1 MNTIVG
7 VSVIS
12 AWQEIRNGFDFSY
25 LLSLLLSVVPSL
37 LCITLHELSH
47 GLVAYKLGDP
57 TAKNAGRL
65 TLNPLKHLDPVGLLM
80 MMTVHV
86 GWAKPV
92 PVNMYR
98 FKNPK
103 RGMAV
108 TALAGP
114 VSNVLITL
122 VFLALYGLLYRAL
135 HGSAAG
141 SYLLRMLEL
150 TAVISLGLAVFNLLP
165 IPPLD
170 GSKIMFTFLPDK
182 AVEFFYRYQMI
193 FFAALFV
200 LLWTGPLSYV
210 LGFLSRWVS
219 FGLYTLTALPFQAF
233 GVETVPFN
241 IFYAL

>member
-1 MNTIVG
+1 MSGISTWQTIL
-7 VSVIS
+7 
-12 AWQEIRNGFDFSY
+12 NGFDFSY
-25 LLSLLLSVVPSL
+25 LLSILLSVIPSL

-80 MMTVHV
+80 LVAFHV
-86 GWAKPV
+86 GYAKPV

-114 VSNVLITL
+114 LSNVVIAV
-122 VFLALYGLLYRAL
+122 VFLFLYGLAAAPLG
-135 HGSAAG
+135 GSAAG
-141 SYLLRMLEL
+141 KYLLRMLNL
-150 TAVISLGLAVFNLLP
+150 TATISIGYAIFNMLP

-170 GSKIMFTFLPDK
+170 GSKVLLAVLSDEGYQRLMRYERYGSLLLLALVWGGVLGRPLSAAISAVYELLFPIAQGGYTFSQVL
-182 AVEFFYRYQMI
+182 FYR
-193 FFAALFV
+193 
-200 LLWTGPLSYV
+200 
-210 LGFLSRWVS
+210 
-219 FGLYTLTALPFQAF
+219 
-233 GVETVPFN
+233 
-241 IFYAL
+241 

>member
-1 MNTIVG
+1 MCGISTWQTIL
-7 VSVIS
+7 
-12 AWQEIRNGFDFSY
+12 NGFDFSY
-25 LLSLLLSVVPSL
+25 LLSILLSVIPSL

-80 MMTVHV
+80 LVAFHV
-86 GWAKPV
+86 GYAKPV

-114 VSNVLITL
+114 VSNVVIAV
-122 VFLALYGLLYRAL
+122 VFLFLYGLAAAPLG
-135 HGSAAG
+135 GSAAG
-141 SYLLRMLEL
+141 KYLLRMLNL
-150 TAVISLGLAVFNLLP
+150 TATISIGYAIFNMLP

-170 GSKIMFTFLPDK
+170 GSKVLL
-182 AVEFFYRYQMI
+182 AVLSDEGYLRLMRYERYGSLLLLALVWGGILGRPLSTAIGAVYDLLFPVAQGGYALSQVLFYR
-193 FFAALFV
+193 
-200 LLWTGPLSYV
+200 
-210 LGFLSRWVS
+210 
-219 FGLYTLTALPFQAF
+219 
-233 GVETVPFN
+233 
-241 IFYAL
+241 

>member
-1 MNTIVG
+1 MCGISTWQTIL
-7 VSVIS
+7 
-12 AWQEIRNGFDFSY
+12 NGFDFSY
-25 LLSLLLSVVPSL
+25 LLSILLSVIPSL

-80 MMTVHV
+80 LVAFHV
-86 GWAKPV
+86 GYAKPV

-114 VSNVLITL
+114 VSNVVIAV
-122 VFLALYGLLYRAL
+122 VFLFLNGLAAAPLG
-135 HGSAAG
+135 GSAAG
-141 SYLLRMLEL
+141 KYLLRMLNL
-150 TAVISLGLAVFNLLP
+150 TATISIGYAIFNMLP

-170 GSKIMFTFLPDK
+170 GSKVLL
-182 AVEFFYRYQMI
+182 AVLSDEGYLRLMRYERYGSLLLLALVWGGILGRPLSTAIGAVYDLLFPVAQGGYALSQVLFYR
-193 FFAALFV
+193 
-200 LLWTGPLSYV
+200 
-210 LGFLSRWVS
+210 
-219 FGLYTLTALPFQAF
+219 
-233 GVETVPFN
+233 
-241 IFYAL
+241 